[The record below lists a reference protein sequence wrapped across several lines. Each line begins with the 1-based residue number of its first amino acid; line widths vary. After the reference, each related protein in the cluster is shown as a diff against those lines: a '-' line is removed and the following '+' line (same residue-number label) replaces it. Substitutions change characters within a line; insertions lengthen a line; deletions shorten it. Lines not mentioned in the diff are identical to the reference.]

1 VRFRPQAGRLFS
13 REDVMPVTVSVTYRA
28 PKGDSKVCE
37 LYGRT
42 FFDGQA
48 IEIED
53 TPDNEH
59 AIAKLS
65 RNRFFEVVKAAGKK
79 LLSRPKMYGGN
90 QPAPEP
96 EPLPDD
102 PEPDPE
108 PDPIP
113 ELEPEPEPEPK
124 RKSAPVARKLIRR
137 LHK

>member
-1 VRFRPQAGRLFS
+1 
-13 REDVMPVTVSVTYRA
+13 MPVTVSVTYRA

-59 AIAKLS
+59 AIAKLT
-65 RNRFFEVVKAAGKK
+65 RNKFFEVVKGAVARHRARAEPDPEPVP
-79 LLSRPKMYGGN
+79 LEPD
-90 QPAPEP
+90 PEP
-96 EPLPDD
+96 E

-108 PDPIP
+108 P
-113 ELEPEPEPEPK
+113 ELEPEPK
-124 RKSAPVARKLIRR
+124 HKTARAAHKPVRR